1 MTQHKNG
8 TGSAFAKKYNAVDL
22 LYFEEFTDIQQAIA
36 RETQLKNWHRD
47 WKINLIKTINLDM
60 KDLSYSFLGQ
70 DSY

>member
-8 TGSAFAKKYNAVDL
+8 TGSIFAKKYNVVDL
-22 LYFEEFTDIQQAIA
+22 LYFEEYTDIQQAIA

-47 WKINLIKTINLDM
+47 WKINLIKTLNPDM

-70 DSY
+70 DPD